1 MPRESYPAPPA
12 AAAGEDPPQLNG
24 LSAASKAR
32 SAEGCDGLAAAPVYL
47 NRLDLGGGASSEEPR
62 DPEGASCA
70 DSEGGD
76 TQRARRDF
84 AAYAPLKLQV
94 IDAFW
99 RCFTSEQNDL
109 ALAAVHALGTIART
123 SRATSV
129 FQLFVHLRAASD
141 ALEVYARRR
150 DVLLYVS
157 QLTSIKRLT
166 TLPLRSAC
174 LLYQQFGLRHHQRRP
189 DITLEELRELL
200 VAQSSK
206 FASRILQS
214 KQTIAD
220 ISQIMFTKDQMV
232 VLTHG
237 RSSCV
242 EKLLKDA
249 WEKHKKRFS
258 VIVTRHEEKPGD
270 FVTADVEVL
279 MESINSIGIPVV
291 ATSVCSIGRL
301 MARVDLVVVGAEAVA
316 ENGGIVNRVG
326 TATIAMVARQ
336 HCVPFYVACEACKFT
351 RMHVFQRDDS
361 RRSAVFTKTTK
372 PENVHLNMP
381 IPTDYLEYLDY
392 TEPELISLLFTDLGI
407 FAPRNVSDELTKL
420 YESS

>member
-1 MPRESYPAPPA
+1 MAAEVEQQNGAEGAMETGEREAVALEGERRETFRRLRES
-12 AAAGEDPPQLNG
+12 
-24 LSAASKAR
+24 
-32 SAEGCDGLAAAPVYL
+32 
-47 NRLDLGGGASSEEPR
+47 ASSCGG
-62 DPEGASCA
+62 EGEK
-70 DSEGGD
+70 DVE
-76 TQRARRDF
+76 DF
-84 AAYAPLKLQV
+84 QPLQMQV

-109 ALAAVHALGTIART
+109 ALAAVHALGTIARI

-141 ALEVYARRR
+141 ALEIYAGRE
-150 DVLLYVS
+150 DVLLYIS

-189 DITLEELRELL
+189 DISLEELRDLL
-200 VAQSSK
+200 VAQSAK
-206 FASRILQS
+206 FAARILQS

-220 ISQIMFTKDQMV
+220 IGQIMFTKDQMV

-242 EKLLKDA
+242 EKLLRDA
-249 WEKHKKRFS
+249 WVKHKKRFS
-258 VIVTRHEEKPGD
+258 VIVTRHEEKPGY
-270 FVTADVEVL
+270 FVRTDVDLL
-279 MESINSIGIPVV
+279 MESISANGIPVSN
-291 ATSVCSIGRL
+291 TSVCSIGRL
-301 MARVDLVVVGAEAVA
+301 MAKIDMVVVGAEAVA

-326 TATIAMVARQ
+326 TSTIAMVARQ

-351 RMHVFQRDDS
+351 RMHVFQKDDA
-361 RRSAVFTKTTK
+361 RRCIVFDKADSDDLETLDSPK
-372 PENVHLNMP
+372 
-381 IPTDYLEYLDY
+381 DYGEYLDY
-392 TEPELISLLFTDLGI
+392 TDPELISLLFTDLGI
-407 FAPRNVSDELTKL
+407 FAPRNVSDELTTL